1 MNNHASSNQASPGEF
16 RLFRAVFTRS
26 TLSIFGVVFLAGTTL
41 VFGCGGSSPSSP
53 SPTPS
58 PPLLGPGAGLPGP
71 PAVLVGAGDIGQCGS
86 PAVAATAQLID
97 RVAGIV
103 FTTGDNAYPAGTAE
117 NFRDCYEPHWGRHRA
132 RTRPT
137 PGNHDYERGGTGYFT
152 YFQDHAGPFGL
163 GYYSYMAGPWQV
175 IALNSEIPLG
185 PGSAQL
191 QWVRSELAAAPTQCT
206 MVYWHKPLFTSGP
219 NGPNRDMREL
229 WRTLYEFDA
238 DLVLNGHDHLY
249 ERFGPQDPDGRFD
262 PARGIR
268 QITVGTGGGALY
280 TPIMSAPNTEA
291 IGIVYGVVKLTLSS
305 AATSGTSSRF
315 LGARSQTPASAPAT
329 EPRFKRFIGF
339 KKGSRGSAQAE
350 RRRERIERPARRD
363 AWRGVR
369 RGRETRS

>member
-1 MNNHASSNQASPGEF
+1 
-16 RLFRAVFTRS
+16 
-26 TLSIFGVVFLAGTTL
+26 VVFLAGTTL

-53 SPTPS
+53 SPIPS
-58 PPLLGPGAGLPGP
+58 PPLLGPGAGTPGP
-71 PAVLVGAGDIGQCGS
+71 PAVLVGAGDIGLCGS

-97 RVAGIV
+97 RIAGIV

-191 QWVRSELAAAPTQCT
+191 QWVRGELAAAPTQCT

-229 WRTLYEFDA
+229 WRALYEFDA
-238 DLVLNGHDHLY
+238 DLVVNGHDHLY

-291 IGIVYGVVKLTLSS
+291 IGIVYGVLKLTLSS
-305 AATSGTSSRF
+305 GSYQWEFLPVPGSSFSDSG
-315 LGARSQTPASAPAT
+315 
-329 EPRFKRFIGF
+329 IG
-339 KKGSRGSAQAE
+339 SCH
-350 RRRERIERPARRD
+350 
-363 AWRGVR
+363 
-369 RGRETRS
+369 